1 MLVAA
6 AVLVLA
12 ASSVFA
18 ANQVTFDYVFNATG
32 TLSITITGGT
42 LGFGSNL
49 AANSVAISTFVTISN
64 NSDGVVTAYQ
74 LRTATVT
81 YPIPPFSISTG
92 TASGVNKY
100 SISAVFSSG
109 DPSSA
114 EFGEIDVLGFADR
127 YWDDAAANAFN
138 ADPGNVYGS
147 VLLASDPGNPNARNC
162 TAAGD
167 SRKLY
172 LKIKTPMSVTS
183 FAPCTGRVYVTATL
197 P

>member
-1 MLVAA
+1 MLAVA

-12 ASSVFA
+12 AGSLFA

-42 LGFGSNL
+42 LPLGSNI
-49 AANSVAISTFVTISN
+49 AANTVVVSSYVTITN

-74 LRTATVT
+74 MKTATVT
-81 YPIPPFSISTG
+81 YPTPPFSISTG
-92 TASGVNKY
+92 TISGVNKY
-100 SISAVFSSG
+100 SISAVFSTVDAS
-109 DPSSA
+109 DSDF
-114 EFGEIDVLGFADR
+114 EEVDVLSFSDK
-127 YWDDAAANAFN
+127 YWDSGAANAFN
-138 ADPGNVYGS
+138 SDVNDYTSA
-147 VLLASDPGNPNARNC
+147 LTASDPGNPSGRNC

-167 SRKLY
+167 TRNLY
-172 LKIKTPMSVTS
+172 LRVKTPTSVTS